1 MFNIFKRKPSLK
13 ATLINQETQVKM
25 RIRNSN
31 AQQAILLAYLTV
43 CQVAKALKMQ
53 DRELMNKL
61 LDLDRTIEKQEKS
74 RKKMLYRQEQEVK
87 HKHK

>member
-1 MFNIFKRKPSLK
+1 MFNIFKGKPSLK

-25 RIRNSN
+25 KIRNAN
-31 AQQAILLAYLTV
+31 AQQALLLAYLVV
-43 CQVAKALKMQ
+43 CQVAKVLKMQ

-61 LDLDRTIEKQEKS
+61 LDLDRSVEKQEKS

-87 HKHK
+87 QKHK